1 MKRDKYYNLINIG
14 SDEEIKIK
22 DLAFLIKKITN
33 YKGNIIFNKKMPDGV
48 KQKKLDISK
57 LKKLGWKQKT
67 SLKDGIQIVVNEI
80 SKKFNHN

>member
-22 DLAFLIKKITN
+22 DLAILIKKITN

-48 KQKKLDISK
+48 KQKKLDITK

-67 SLKDGIQIVVNEI
+67 SLKDGIQIVINEI
-80 SKKFNHN
+80 SKKFNYN

>member
-22 DLAFLIKKITN
+22 DLALMIKKITN

-48 KQKKLDISK
+48 KQKKLDITK
-57 LKKLGWKQKT
+57 LKKLGWRQKT
-67 SLKDGIQIVVNEI
+67 NLKDGIQIVINEI
-80 SKKFNHN
+80 SKKFNYN

>member
-33 YKGNIIFNKKMPDGV
+33 YKGKIIFNKKMPDGV
-48 KQKKLDISK
+48 KQKKLDITK

-67 SLKDGIQIVVNEI
+67 SLKEGIQIVINEI
-80 SKKFNHN
+80 SKKFNYN

>member
-22 DLAFLIKKITN
+22 DLAILIKKITN

-48 KQKKLDISK
+48 KQKKLDITK
-57 LKKLGWKQKT
+57 LKKLGWKQKI
-67 SLKDGIQIVVNEI
+67 SLKDGIQIVINEI
-80 SKKFNHN
+80 SKKFNYN

>member
-33 YKGNIIFNKKMPDGV
+33 YKGK
-48 KQKKLDISK
+48 
-57 LKKLGWKQKT
+57 
-67 SLKDGIQIVVNEI
+67 
-80 SKKFNHN
+80 